1 MAMKKVLLAF
11 LIAMFLLP
19 GWAAGQRKYDPTHSS
34 TIIEALARGE
44 GREVLIDLEAQGSA
58 AEKNAASSPSPRKYW
73 VEASDAYREA
83 SRAAHFLGQHQKA
96 ISLGTKSLEMAEKA
110 KKLGLQAG
118 AMYRLQQAY
127 RSIGNYAKAREWVA
141 RGIETAR
148 QIQND
153 EKRRYM
159 LGTFLRESGDDFL
172 RQGKREEAIRS
183 TSEALELLEQH
194 LLFLE
199 WPSTP
204 VPIPDRAQ
212 KITMTQQNIVYTL
225 FRLGTAYQ
233 RADKVEE
240 GINIYERGLDII
252 KKSGLKTP
260 TEAQIYWGLGD
271 LYLRKK
277 DFSRARENLQ
287 KALEMAEQLRLS
299 GFIYLASKRLG
310 DLYVQTQKPEEA
322 IPYYKKAIENIES
335 TRSLLESEEF
345 RSSYFEDKR
354 ATYAGMILALLRT
367 KNAAEAFNY
376 SERARARAFLDILG
390 SKVQLARGGTLLEQE
405 RALQARISVLQAM
418 MAEQGSE
425 GTEGPRLRQELEGAQ
440 KAYADFLTE
449 VRKENKEQASLINV
463 EPLTLRQVQELL
475 DPGVTL
481 LEYFVVRR
489 AVLLWVVEKDR
500 LRFVNIPIDRSDL
513 VAKVA
518 TLRDAVYQTNEK
530 ERFNG
535 LSQELYRLLIQQ
547 ALPHIRGKELLII
560 PHDVLHYLPYQTLIS
575 GQGKYLIQDYP
586 IYYLSSASLM
596 QFTKEK
602 RRASR
607 EGERALVL
615 ANPSLGDDAY
625 NLRFAEREA
634 KEVAR
639 AYPQSAVYLRADATK
654 RKAIS
659 LSPNYDILHFAVHGE
674 LKEDDPLSSALLLA
688 GEGGKD
694 GRLTVREIFPLNLE
708 ADAVVLSACETALG
722 KISNGDEIIGL
733 TRAFIYAGTP
743 SVIATL
749 WKVNDRA
756 SYELMGD
763 FYSYLRTMK
772 KSEALRQAQL
782 KTMTEFP
789 QPFYWAAYELT
800 GEP

>member
-96 ISLGTKSLEMAEKA
+96 IALGTKSLEMAEKA

>member
-1 MAMKKVLLAF
+1 MKKVLLAF
-11 LIAMFLLP
+11 LGAMFLLP
-19 GWAAGQRKYDPTHSS
+19 GWAAGQRKYDPTRPS
-34 TIIEALARGE
+34 TIIDAIARGE
-44 GREVLIDLEAQGSA
+44 AGEVLIDLEVQGSA
-58 AEKNAASSPSPRKYW
+58 AEKDAASSPSPRRYW
-73 VEASDAYREA
+73 VEASAAYREA
-83 SRAAHFLGQHQKA
+83 SRAALILGQLQKA
-96 ISLGTKSLEMAEKA
+96 ISLGNKSLEMAEKA
-110 KKLGLQAG
+110 RKLGLQAE

-127 RSIGNYAKAREWVA
+127 RAIGNYAKAREFVA

-148 QIQND
+148 QIRHD
-153 EKRRYM
+153 ERRRFT
-159 LGTFLRESGDDFL
+159 LGIFLRESGDDFL
-172 RQGKREEAIRS
+172 RQGKTEEAIRS
-183 TSEALELLEQH
+183 TSEALDLLEQH
-194 LLFLE
+194 LASLL
-199 WPSTP
+199 WPSARI
-204 VPIPDRAQ
+204 PIPDRAQ
-212 KITMTQQNIVYTL
+212 KIAMTQQTIVYTL
-225 FRLGTAYQ
+225 FRLGIAYQ
-233 RADKVEE
+233 RADQVEQA
-240 GINIYERGLDII
+240 INIYERGFNII
-252 KKSGLKTP
+252 KQSGLKTP
-260 TEAQIYWGLGD
+260 AEAQIYWGLGD

-277 DFSRARENLQ
+277 EFPRALENLQ
-287 KALEMAEQLRLS
+287 KALEIAEQLRLS
-299 GFIYLASKRLG
+299 GFIYAASKRLG
-310 DLYVQTQKPEEA
+310 DLYLQTQKPEEA
-322 IPYYKKAIENIES
+322 IPYYKKAIDNIES

-354 ATYAGMILALLRT
+354 ATYSGMILALLRT

-390 SKVQLARGGTLLEQE
+390 SKVQLARGGTLLERE
-405 RALQARISVLQAM
+405 RGLQARISVLQAM
-418 MAEQGSE
+418 MVEQGSE
-425 GTEGPRLRQELEGAQ
+425 GTEGPGLRQALEGAQ
-440 KAYADFLTE
+440 KAYAEFLTE

-489 AVLLWVVEKDR
+489 AVLLWVVERDR

-518 TLRDAVYQTNEK
+518 ALRDTVYQTNEK
-530 ERFNG
+530 ERLNS

-575 GQGKYLIQDYP
+575 GQGNYLIQDYP

-607 EGERALVL
+607 EGERALVM
-615 ANPSLGDDAY
+615 ANPSLGDAAY

-639 AYPQSAVYLRADATK
+639 VYPQSAVYLRADATK
-654 RKAIS
+654 RNAVS

-688 GEGGKD
+688 GEGGND
-694 GRLTVREIFPLNLE
+694 GRLTVREIFPLNLK

-749 WKVNDRA
+749 WEVNDRA
-756 SYELMGD
+756 SYELMGE
-763 FYSYLRTMK
+763 FYSHLRTMK

-789 QPFYWAAYELT
+789 QPFYWAAYELM